1 MISTILDFCNKNQEQ
16 SSVSLTPLI
25 DQHSI
30 SHIPFSLA
38 SGRFSARIHW
48 IQGTFKYEFLYNLDS
63 LRERLASS
71 FQEQFVK
78 QKYGINRG
86 HTYYKHVYVSIP
98 SNIIIAYNEPPTKEL
113 FPACPDDEKLLQYGN
128 GWLSIPGGGFDRS
141 SDLWTLY
148 FNLFDI
154 ADTKVYPVSEGKSR
168 LYFYNFKCTE
178 IHLAVDD
185 HHKKLSPQLAYE
197 AAKNWDFT
205 GYRRDSVAE
214 HSSFWL
220 DDNGVNHIGMTVD
233 FGTSNSDKHVT
244 IYDKFVESRGRID
257 SYRLE
262 AKFSKD
268 RANKV
273 FDKLKEYL
281 FYSNADMQNENQ
293 PLMFDKLIIQLAF
306 GAIDFIK
313 RSEMKDGEHV
323 DRASR
328 LDWWE
333 QAIADIG
340 YLRLPAQIRKP
351 IIEKTIEWII
361 TQVETSLAM
370 LEERFGFEDAF
381 NFFLDCVE
389 SGKTKLKD
397 KHKAIIETS
406 RQQVIDLLRYRDLMT
421 T

>member
-1 MISTILDFCNKNQEQ
+1 MLPTILDSCNKNQLQ
-16 SSVSLTPLI
+16 PSVSLTPLME
-25 DQHSI
+25 QHSI
-30 SHIPFSLA
+30 SHIPFSLS
-38 SGRFSARIHW
+38 SGRFSARLHW
-48 IQGTFKYEFLYNLDS
+48 IQGTFKYEFLHNLDS
-63 LRERLASS
+63 LRERLASA

-78 QKYGINRG
+78 QKHGINRG
-86 HTYYKHVYVSIP
+86 HTYYKHVYVSVP
-98 SNIIIAYNEPPTKEL
+98 SNMIVAYNDPPTKEVFPSAPEDDKL
-113 FPACPDDEKLLQYGN
+113 FQYGH

-141 SDLWTLY
+141 SDLWALY

-154 ADTKVYPVSEGKSR
+154 TDSKVYPFTECKSR
-168 LYFYNFKCTE
+168 LYFYHFKCTE

-185 HHKKLSPQLAYE
+185 HHKNLSPHLAYE

-205 GYRRDSVAE
+205 GYRRDSVTE

-244 IYDKFVESRGRID
+244 IYDKFVESRGKIN

-268 RANKV
+268 RAHKV
-273 FDKLKEYL
+273 FHKLRDCL
-281 FYSNADMQNENQ
+281 FYPNADIPIDDF
-293 PLMFDKLIIQLAF
+293 PLMFDKLIAQLAF
-306 GAIDFIK
+306 GAIDFIN
-313 RSEMKDGEHV
+313 RSQMKDGEHV

-328 LDWWE
+328 LNWWE

-340 YLRLPAQIRKP
+340 SLRLPAQIKKP

-361 TQVETSLAM
+361 NQVETSLAM

-381 NFFLDCVE
+381 NFFLDCVQ
-389 SGKTKLKD
+389 SGKTKLRD
-397 KHKAIIETS
+397 KHKAVIETS
-406 RQQVIDLLRYRDLMT
+406 RQQIIDLLRYRDLMT